1 MFHAREILPR
11 FSLFEFVIILVFM
24 TIAQYI
30 QQEKAKL
37 QTLTQGLKV
46 KPHLVIIQANE
57 NEGSNIYIRGKLA
70 DCLEVGLQAT
80 HLRFPMTITQED
92 LIKEINKHNFD
103 PLVHGVIVQVPLP
116 SHIDPAII
124 RRAVL
129 PQKDVDGFHPLSP
142 MMACTPKGIV
152 DYLSASGF
160 NFTGKHAVIIGRS
173 YIVGRP
179 LASALLDRHA
189 TVSVIHSKTK
199 EEDKLSLLYQADLI
213 CVAVGKKWYLS
224 DQKIKPSAWIVDI
237 GITRDDGQ
245 IYGDVKPGRHAA
257 LQTPVPGGVGLL
269 TRLSLLKNL
278 WEAYT
283 KQFKSKAKE
292 D

>member
-1 MFHAREILPR
+1 MLISNF
-11 FSLFEFVIILVFM
+11 
-24 TIAQYI
+24 I
-30 QQEKAKL
+30 QQEKLKL
-37 QTLTQGLKV
+37 KNFALPLSV

-70 DCLEVGLQAT
+70 DCAEVGFHAT
-80 HLRFPMTITQED
+80 HIRLPMTITQAD
-92 LIKEINKHNFD
+92 LIKEISRYNDD

-116 SHIDPAII
+116 PQIDPAVI
-124 RRAVL
+124 RRAVV
-129 PQKDVDGFHPLSP
+129 PSKDVDGFHPLSP

-152 DYLSASGF
+152 DYLTASGF
-160 NFTGKHAVIIGRS
+160 TFASKHAVIIGRS

-179 LASALLDRHA
+179 LMVALLDRHA
-189 TVSVIHSKTK
+189 TVSVVHSKTTQ
-199 EEDKLSLLYQADLI
+199 EDQTRLLQNADLI

-224 DQKIKPSAWIVDI
+224 DQKIKPTAWIVDI
-237 GITRDDGQ
+237 GITREDGQ

-278 WEAYT
+278 QEAFT
-283 KQFKSKAKE
+283 KQFDSKVPE
-292 D
+292 TL

>member
-1 MFHAREILPR
+1 
-11 FSLFEFVIILVFM
+11 M
-24 TIAQYI
+24 TVAQYL
-30 QQEKAKL
+30 QQEKTRLKELSAA
-37 QTLTQGLKV
+37 LTQ

-70 DCLEVGLQAT
+70 DCDEVGFKAT
-80 HLRFPMTITQED
+80 HIRLPVTVTQED
-92 LIKEINKHNFD
+92 LLKEIAKHNQD
-103 PLVHGVIVQVPLP
+103 PFVHGVIVQVPLP
-116 SHIDPAII
+116 KHIDPAMI

-129 PQKDVDGFHPLSP
+129 PHKDVDGFHPLSP

-160 NFTGKHAVIIGRS
+160 QFSGQHAVIIGRS

-179 LASALLDRHA
+179 LAFALLDRHA
-189 TVSVIHSKTK
+189 TVSIVHSKTK
-199 EEDKLSLLYQADLI
+199 EEDKLALIANADLI

-224 DQKIKPSAWIVDI
+224 NQKMKPTAWVVDI
-237 GITRDDGQ
+237 GITREDGQ
-245 IYGDVKPGRHAA
+245 IYGDVKPGRHVEM
-257 LQTPVPGGVGLL
+257 QTPVPGGIGLL

-283 KQFKSKAKE
+283 HQFHSKVKE

>member
-1 MFHAREILPR
+1 ML
-11 FSLFEFVIILVFM
+11 M

-30 QQEKAKL
+30 QQEKKRL
-37 QTLTQGLKV
+37 QGLAQGLST

-57 NEGSNIYIRGKLA
+57 NEGSNIYIRGKLS
-70 DCLEVGLQAT
+70 DCQEVGFQAT
-80 HLRFPMTITQED
+80 HLRLPMSITQDD
-92 LIKEINKHNFD
+92 LLREIQKHNQN
-103 PLVHGVIVQVPLP
+103 PMVHGVIVQVPLP
-116 SHIDPAII
+116 AHIDASVI
-124 RRAVL
+124 RRAVV
-129 PQKDVDGFHPLSP
+129 PHKDVDGFHPLSP

-152 DYLSASGF
+152 DYLAASGF
-160 NFTGKHAVIIGRS
+160 DFVGKHALILGRS

-179 LASALLDRHA
+179 LATALLDPN
-189 TVSVIHSKTK
+189 
-199 EEDKLSLLYQADLI
+199 LLANADLI

-224 DQKIKPSAWIVDI
+224 NQKVKPTAWIVDI
-237 GITRDDGQ
+237 GITREDGQ
-245 IYGDVKPGRHAA
+245 IFGDVKPGRHVA

-283 KQFKSKAKE
+283 QQFKSKVKE

>member
-1 MFHAREILPR
+1 ML
-11 FSLFEFVIILVFM
+11 M

-30 QQEKAKL
+30 QQEK
-37 QTLTQGLKV
+37 THLKNLAFSLSQ

-57 NEGSNIYIRGKLA
+57 NEGSNIYIRGKLS
-70 DCLEVGLQAT
+70 DCQEVGFVAT
-80 HLRFPMTITQED
+80 HIRLPVSITQED
-92 LIKEINKHNFD
+92 LLKEIAKHNHD

-116 SHIDPAII
+116 AHIDPAII
-124 RRAVL
+124 RRAVV
-129 PQKDVDGFHPLSP
+129 PHKDVDGFHPLSP

-152 DYLSASGF
+152 DYLTASGF
-160 NFTGKHAVIIGRS
+160 DFVGKHAVILGRS

-179 LASALLDRHA
+179 LAMALLDRHA
-189 TVSVIHSKTK
+189 TVSVVHSKTK
-199 EEDKLSLLYQADLI
+199 EEDKLLLLSQADLV

-224 DQKIKPSAWIVDI
+224 NQKMKPSAWVVDV
-237 GITRDDGQ
+237 GITREDGQ
-245 IYGDVKPGRHAA
+245 IYGDVKPGRHVA

-283 KQFKSKAKE
+283 QQFHSKVKE

>member
-1 MFHAREILPR
+1 M
-11 FSLFEFVIILVFM
+11 FM
-24 TIAQYI
+24 TIAQYLL
-30 QQEKAKL
+30 QEKNRLKEL
-37 QTLTQGLKV
+37 TLSLTQ

-70 DCLEVGLQAT
+70 DCHEVGFQAT
-80 HLRFPMTITQED
+80 HIRLPISVTQAD
-92 LIKEINKHNFD
+92 LLKEIDQHNHD

-116 SHIDPAII
+116 SHIDPTVI

-129 PQKDVDGFHPLSP
+129 PFKDVDGFHPLSP
-142 MMACTPKGIV
+142 MMACTPKGII
-152 DYLSASGF
+152 DYLTASGF
-160 NFTGKHAVIIGRS
+160 QFAGQHAVIIGRS

-179 LASALLDRHA
+179 LALALLDRHA
-189 TVSVIHSKTK
+189 TVSVIHSQTK
-199 EEDKLSLLYQADLI
+199 EVDKQMLLANADLI

-224 DQKIKPSAWIVDI
+224 QQKMKESAWVVDI
-237 GITRDDGQ
+237 GITREDGQ
-245 IYGDVKPGRHAA
+245 IFGDVKPGRHVA

-278 WEAYT
+278 WEAFT
-283 KQFKSKAKE
+283 HQFHSKVKE

>member
-1 MFHAREILPR
+1 M
-11 FSLFEFVIILVFM
+11 FM
-24 TIAQYI
+24 TIAQYL
-30 QQEKAKL
+30 QQEKSKL
-37 QTLTQGLKV
+37 QSFTQTLTT

-70 DCLEVGLQAT
+70 DCLEVGFQAT
-80 HLRFPMTITQED
+80 HLRFPLTITQED
-92 LIKEINKHNFD
+92 LVKEITKHNLD
-103 PLVHGVIVQVPLP
+103 PHVHGVIVQVPLP
-116 SHIDPAII
+116 AHIDPAVI
-124 RRAVL
+124 RRAVV
-129 PQKDVDGFHPLSP
+129 PHKDVDGFHPLSP

-152 DYLSASGF
+152 DYLSANGF
-160 NFTGKHAVIIGRS
+160 QFSGKHAVIVGRS

-179 LASALLDRHA
+179 LAAALLDHHA

-199 EEDKLSLLYQADLI
+199 EEDKAALLLQADLI

-224 DQKIKPSAWIVDI
+224 DQKIKPSTWIVDI
-237 GITRDDGQ
+237 GITREDGQ

-283 KQFKSKAKE
+283 HQFQSKVKE